1 MCLAVPVRVV
11 AIDEQGMASGELSG
25 VTRSIALDLVPQT
38 RVGDFVIVHVGFA
51 IQRLDEKEAEVT
63 LSLLDELASAN
74 KPAET

>member
-11 AIDEQGMASGELSG
+11 AIDEQGMASVELSG